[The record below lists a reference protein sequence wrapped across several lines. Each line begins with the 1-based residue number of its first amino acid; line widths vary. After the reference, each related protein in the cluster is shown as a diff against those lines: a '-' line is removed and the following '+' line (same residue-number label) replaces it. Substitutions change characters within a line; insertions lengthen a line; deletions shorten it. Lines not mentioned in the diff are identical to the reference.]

1 MSKDESFAGGPGGIV
16 AGGIVLVGLLASGLY
31 SSGIL
36 GSRGAPDAAIP
47 QEPQAVAMLPEADAE
62 AAAPEPAADPG
73 EEAAAEVAPDS
84 VPDSAPDS
92 VPEPAAVPAPPEIS
106 VFRLEPDGT
115 MLIAGKST
123 VGWQTHILID
133 GVRAAEAQLDG
144 SGQFAEFLTLEAST
158 APRILSLAMADAA
171 GTEIA
176 SVDEVIIAPTPA
188 PGTAT
193 DVVAE
198 ATETT
203 EAASEATAE
212 GTSGDASEATA
223 EGITEAAAEPQGQ
236 TVLLAGEDG
245 IEVLQVAQAPQVM
258 SQVALDAITYNN
270 AGDVGLAGRA
280 AGDGFV
286 RVYLDN
292 RPITTSRI
300 AEDGRWRTDLPQVDT
315 GVYTLRIDEVAADGT
330 VTGRVETPFKRE
342 DEAVLARVEAETEA
356 PRIRAVT
363 VQAGSTLWAISREAY
378 GEGILYVR
386 VFEANRD
393 RIRDPDLIF
402 PGQVFTVPE

>member
-47 QEPQAVAMLPEADAE
+47 QEPRTVAMAPEMNAQAS
-62 AAAPEPAADPG
+62 APEPAADPG
-73 EEAAAEVAPDS
+73 AEAETGVAPDS
-84 VPDSAPDS
+84 VPESAP
-92 VPEPAAVPAPPEIS
+92 ETAALPAPPEIS

-115 MLIAGKST
+115 MLIAGRST
-123 VGWQTHILID
+123 VGWKTHILID

-144 SGQFAEFLTLEAST
+144 SGQFAEFLTLEVSK
-158 APRILSLAMADAA
+158 APRILSLAMADTA

-188 PGTAT
+188 PAPEAAA
-193 DVVAE
+193 DAVAE
-198 ATETT
+198 ATDTT
-203 EAASEATAE
+203 QAASEAVAE
-212 GTSGDASEATA
+212 GTSEGDSEATA
-223 EGITEAAAEPQGQ
+223 GGITQEAAEPQGQ

-245 IEVLQVAQAPQVM
+245 VEVLQVAQGPQVM

-270 AGDVGLAGRA
+270 VGDVGLAGRA
-280 AGDGFV
+280 AGGGFV

-342 DEAVLARVEAETEA
+342 DETVLTRLEAETEA
-356 PRIRAVT
+356 ARVRAVT